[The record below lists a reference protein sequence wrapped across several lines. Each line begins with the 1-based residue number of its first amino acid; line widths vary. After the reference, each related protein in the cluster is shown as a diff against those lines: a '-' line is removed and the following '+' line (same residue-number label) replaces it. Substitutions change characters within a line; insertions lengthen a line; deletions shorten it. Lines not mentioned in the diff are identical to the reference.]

1 MLENAGRRSAEAT
14 QEKLNVIAEALAALM
29 ASHAVE
35 DHNLEEAVTR
45 LRDAVGLEER
55 H

>member
-1 MLENAGRRSAEAT
+1 M
-14 QEKLNVIAEALAALM
+14 IAEALAALM
-29 ASHAVE
+29 ASRAVK
-35 DHNLEEAVTR
+35 DQALEEAVTR